1 MLFRSYRMNY
11 ELLRGVYVEYPLSKV
26 LQDDHLTIK
35 SHHHLFGTPQTV
47 LVQLQFSFFDKNHS
61 LVVTTL
67 LFLLRMIVP
76 VHGLAL
82 SLC

>member
-1 MLFRSYRMNY
+1 MNY

-35 SHHHLFGTPQTV
+35 SHPQLFETLQTV
-47 LVQLQFSFFDKNHS
+47 LAQLELFFLDKNHP
-61 LVVTTL
+61 LVVTAL
-67 LFLLRMIVP
+67 LPLLRMTEP
-76 VHGLAL
+76 THELAL